1 MALSDIMRKA
11 ESSLNS
17 FTLKRSQR
25 GGWQPLIVGYTGY
38 GTTEQVRVF
47 GRVLMHDPDEGKRDT
62 WGKRGYQQFLTIQ
75 VEHHDV
81 SVTIGEKTVTGTT
94 DRNGYIDL
102 LVHDH
107 GLEPGWHTATIEA
120 ANAKAMEVQLL
131 IVDPAAKI
139 GIVSDID
146 DTVLVTWLPRALT
159 AAWNSW
165 AKRPSKRQA
174 VPGMAEFYAQL
185 QQRFPQ
191 APVFY
196 LSTGAWNTFGSLKKF
211 LSHHGFP
218 AGPMLLKDWG
228 PTETGLFRSGQEHK
242 RVQLRNLLIAYP
254 DMQWILIGDDGQH
267 DPLTYGDVANEHPDR
282 IHSVLI
288 RNLSPQEQLLS
299 HGSLSPLADANEEGH
314 FSIPLIQG
322 ANGNA
327 IAAAFNAA
335 HPKD

>member
-62 WGKRGYQQFLTIQ
+62 WGERGYQQFLTIQ
-75 VEHHDV
+75 VGHHDV
-81 SVTIGEKTVTGTT
+81 SVTIGEKTVAGTT

-120 ANAKAMEVQLL
+120 ANANAVEAQLL

-218 AGPMLLKDWG
+218 AGPMLLTDWG

-299 HGSLSPLADANEEGH
+299 HGSLSPLAAANEEGD

>member
-107 GLEPGWHTATIEA
+107 ELEPGWHTATIEA
-120 ANAKAMEVQLL
+120 ANAKAVEVQLL

-139 GIVSDID
+139 GIISDID

-218 AGPMLLKDWG
+218 AGPMLLTDWG

-335 HPKD
+335 HPAE

>member
-17 FTLKRSQR
+17 ITLKRSQR
-25 GGWQPLIVGYTGY
+25 RGWQPLIVGYTGY
-38 GTTEQVRVF
+38 GTTDQVRVF

-102 LVHDH
+102 LVYDH
-107 GLEPGWHTATIEA
+107 ELEPGWHTATIEA

-218 AGPMLLKDWG
+218 AGPMLLTDWG

>member
-120 ANAKAMEVQLL
+120 AHAKAVEVQLL

-211 LSHHGFP
+211 LTHHGFP
-218 AGPMLLKDWG
+218 AGPMLLTDWG

-335 HPKD
+335 HPTD

>member
-25 GGWQPLIVGYTGY
+25 DGWQPLIVGYTGY
-38 GTTEQVRVF
+38 GTTDQVRIF

-75 VEHHDV
+75 VGHHDV
-81 SVTIGEKTVTGTT
+81 SVTIGEQTVTGTT

-107 GLEPGWHTATIEA
+107 DLEPGWHTAMIEA
-120 ANAKAMEVQLL
+120 ANANAVEVQLL

-185 QQRFPQ
+185 QRRFPQ

-218 AGPMLLKDWG
+218 AGPMLLTDWG

-335 HPKD
+335 HPTE

>member
-1 MALSDIMRKA
+1 
-11 ESSLNS
+11 
-17 FTLKRSQR
+17 
-25 GGWQPLIVGYTGY
+25 
-38 GTTEQVRVF
+38 
-47 GRVLMHDPDEGKRDT
+47 
-62 WGKRGYQQFLTIQ
+62 
-75 VEHHDV
+75 
-81 SVTIGEKTVTGTT
+81 
-94 DRNGYIDL
+94 
-102 LVHDH
+102 
-107 GLEPGWHTATIEA
+107 
-120 ANAKAMEVQLL
+120 MEVQLL

-218 AGPMLLKDWG
+218 AGPMLLTDWG

-322 ANGNA
+322 ANGTA

-335 HPKD
+335 HPAE

>member
-25 GGWQPLIVGYTGY
+25 DGWQPLIVGYTGY
-38 GTTEQVRVF
+38 GTTDQVRIF

-75 VEHHDV
+75 VGHHDV
-81 SVTIGEKTVTGTT
+81 SVTIGEKTVAGTT

-102 LVHDH
+102 LVYDH
-107 GLEPGWHTATIEA
+107 ELEPGWHTATIEA
-120 ANAKAMEVQLL
+120 ANAKAVEVQLL

-218 AGPMLLKDWG
+218 AGPMLLTDWG

>member
-1 MALSDIMRKA
+1 MALSDIVRKA

-17 FTLKRSQR
+17 ITLKRSQR
-25 GGWQPLIVGYTGY
+25 RGWQPQIVGYTGY
-38 GTTEQVRVF
+38 GTTEHVRIF
-47 GRVLMHDPDEGKRDT
+47 GRVLMRDPEEGKRDT

-75 VEHHDV
+75 VGHHDV
-81 SVTIGEKTVTGTT
+81 AVTIGEQTVSGTT
-94 DRNGYIDL
+94 DSNGYIDL
-102 LVHDH
+102 LVHNH
-107 GLEPGWHTATIEA
+107 GLEPGWHTGTVEA
-120 ANAKAMEVQLL
+120 ANAKSVAVEVL

-146 DTVLVTWLPRALT
+146 DTVMVTWLPRALT

-165 AKRPSKRQA
+165 AKRPSKRQS

-185 QQRFPQ
+185 QRRYPQ

-196 LSTGAWNTFGSLKKF
+196 LSTGAWNTFGSLKQF

-218 AGPMLLKDWG
+218 AGPMLLTDWG
-228 PTETGLFRSGQEHK
+228 PTETGFFRSGQEHK

-282 IHSVLI
+282 IHSVIL

-299 HGSLSPLADANEEGH
+299 HGSLSPLADANEEGN
-314 FSIPLIQG
+314 FAIPLIQG
-322 ANGNA
+322 ANCRA
-327 IAAAFNAA
+327 ITAAFNAA
-335 HPKD
+335 HPEE

>member
-1 MALSDIMRKA
+1 M
-11 ESSLNS
+11 
-17 FTLKRSQR
+17 
-25 GGWQPLIVGYTGY
+25 
-38 GTTEQVRVF
+38 
-47 GRVLMHDPDEGKRDT
+47 
-62 WGKRGYQQFLTIQ
+62 
-75 VEHHDV
+75 
-81 SVTIGEKTVTGTT
+81 
-94 DRNGYIDL
+94 
-102 LVHDH
+102 
-107 GLEPGWHTATIEA
+107 EA
-120 ANAKAMEVQLL
+120 QLL

-174 VPGMAEFYAQL
+174 VPGMAEFYAHL

-218 AGPMLLKDWG
+218 AGPMLLTDWG

-254 DMQWILIGDDGQH
+254 DMRWILIGDDGQH

-299 HGSLSPLADANEEGH
+299 HGSLSPLAAANEEGD

-322 ANGNA
+322 ANGNT

>member
-1 MALSDIMRKA
+1 MALSDIVRKA

-17 FTLKRSQR
+17 ITLKRSQR
-25 GGWQPLIVGYTGY
+25 RGWQPQIVGYTGY
-38 GTTEQVRVF
+38 GTTEHVRIF
-47 GRVLMHDPDEGKRDT
+47 GRVLMRDPEEGKRDT

-75 VEHHDV
+75 VGHHDV
-81 SVTIGEKTVTGTT
+81 AVTIGEQTVSGTT
-94 DRNGYIDL
+94 DSNGYIDL
-102 LVHDH
+102 LVHNH
-107 GLEPGWHTATIEA
+107 GLEPGWHTGTVEA
-120 ANAKAMEVQLL
+120 ANAKSVAVEVL

-146 DTVLVTWLPRALT
+146 DTVMVTWLPRALT

-165 AKRPSKRQA
+165 AKRPSKRQS

-185 QQRFPQ
+185 QRLYPQ

-196 LSTGAWNTFGSLKKF
+196 LSTGAWNTFGSLKQF

-218 AGPMLLKDWG
+218 AGPMLLTDWG
-228 PTETGLFRSGQEHK
+228 PTETGFFRSGQEHK

-282 IHSVLI
+282 IHSVIL

-299 HGSLSPLADANEEGH
+299 HGSLSPLADANEEGN
-314 FSIPLIQG
+314 FAIPLIQG
-322 ANGNA
+322 ANGRA
-327 IAAAFNAA
+327 ITAAFNAA
-335 HPKD
+335 HPEE

>member
-1 MALSDIMRKA
+1 MALSDIVRKA

-17 FTLKRSQR
+17 ITLKRSQR
-25 GGWQPLIVGYTGY
+25 RGWQPHIVGYTGY
-38 GTTEQVRVF
+38 GTTEHVRIF
-47 GRVLMHDPDEGKRDT
+47 GRVLMRDPEEGKRDT

-75 VEHHDV
+75 VGHHDV
-81 SVTIGEKTVTGTT
+81 AVTIGEQTVSGTT

-102 LVHDH
+102 LVHNH
-107 GLEPGWHTATIEA
+107 GLEPGWHTGTVEA
-120 ANAKAMEVQLL
+120 ANAKPVVVEVL

-146 DTVLVTWLPRALT
+146 DTVMVTWLPRALT

-185 QQRFPQ
+185 QRRYPQ

-196 LSTGAWNTFGSLKKF
+196 LSTGAWNTFGSLKQF

-218 AGPMLLKDWG
+218 AGPMLLTDWG
-228 PTETGLFRSGQEHK
+228 PTETGFFRSGQEHK

-254 DMQWILIGDDGQH
+254 EMQWILIGDDGQH

-282 IHSVLI
+282 IHSVII

-299 HGSLSPLADANEEGH
+299 HGSLIPLADANEEGN
-314 FSIPLIQG
+314 FAIPLIQG
-322 ANGNA
+322 ANGRA
-327 IAAAFNAA
+327 ITTAFNAA
-335 HPKD
+335 HPEE

>member
-107 GLEPGWHTATIEA
+107 GLEHGWHTATIEA
-120 ANAKAMEVQLL
+120 ANANAVEAQLL

-218 AGPMLLKDWG
+218 AGPMLLTDWG

-299 HGSLSPLADANEEGH
+299 HGSLSPLAAANEEGD

>member
-120 ANAKAMEVQLL
+120 ANAKAVEAQLL

-139 GIVSDID
+139 GVVSDID

-218 AGPMLLKDWG
+218 AGPMLLTDWG

>member
-25 GGWQPLIVGYTGY
+25 DGWQPLIVGYTGY
-38 GTTEQVRVF
+38 GTTDQVRIF

-75 VEHHDV
+75 VGHHDV
-81 SVTIGEKTVTGTT
+81 SVTIGEKTVAGTT

-102 LVHDH
+102 LVYDH

-120 ANAKAMEVQLL
+120 ANAKAVEAQLL

-139 GIVSDID
+139 GVVSDID

-218 AGPMLLKDWG
+218 AGPMLLTDWG

>member
-120 ANAKAMEVQLL
+120 ANAKAVEVQLL

-139 GIVSDID
+139 GIISDID

-218 AGPMLLKDWG
+218 AGPMLLTDWG

-299 HGSLSPLADANEEGH
+299 HGSLSPLAAANEEGD

-335 HPKD
+335 HPTE

>member
-1 MALSDIMRKA
+1 
-11 ESSLNS
+11 
-17 FTLKRSQR
+17 
-25 GGWQPLIVGYTGY
+25 
-38 GTTEQVRVF
+38 
-47 GRVLMHDPDEGKRDT
+47 
-62 WGKRGYQQFLTIQ
+62 
-75 VEHHDV
+75 
-81 SVTIGEKTVTGTT
+81 
-94 DRNGYIDL
+94 
-102 LVHDH
+102 
-107 GLEPGWHTATIEA
+107 
-120 ANAKAMEVQLL
+120 
-131 IVDPAAKI
+131 
-139 GIVSDID
+139 
-146 DTVLVTWLPRALT
+146 
-159 AAWNSW
+159 
-165 AKRPSKRQA
+165 
-174 VPGMAEFYAQL
+174 MAEFYAQL

-218 AGPMLLKDWG
+218 AGPMLLTDWG

-322 ANGNA
+322 ANGTA

-335 HPKD
+335 HPAE

>member
-17 FTLKRSQR
+17 ITLKRSQR
-25 GGWQPLIVGYTGY
+25 RGWQPLIVGYTGY
-38 GTTEQVRVF
+38 GTTDQVRVF

-62 WGKRGYQQFLTIQ
+62 WGEPSYQQFLTIQ
-75 VEHHDV
+75 VGHHDV
-81 SVTIGEKTVTGTT
+81 SVTIGEKTVAGTT

-102 LVHDH
+102 LVYDH
-107 GLEPGWHTATIEA
+107 ELEPGWHTATIEA
-120 ANAKAMEVQLL
+120 ANAKAVEVQLL

-218 AGPMLLKDWG
+218 AGPMLLTDWG

>member
-120 ANAKAMEVQLL
+120 ANANAVEAQLL

-218 AGPMLLKDWG
+218 AGPMLLTDWG

-242 RVQLRNLLIAYP
+242 RVQLR
-254 DMQWILIGDDGQH
+254 
-267 DPLTYGDVANEHPDR
+267 DR
-282 IHSVLI
+282 KSVV
-288 RNLSPQEQLLS
+288 
-299 HGSLSPLADANEEGH
+299 
-314 FSIPLIQG
+314 
-322 ANGNA
+322 
-327 IAAAFNAA
+327 
-335 HPKD
+335 